1 MTIDMLDRKT
11 ILVTLQQEDMRE
23 YALDFQSQEDAD
35 KMRRGLKELLIR
47 IGEECR
53 LDHRG
58 KSYLIEAL
66 PAQES
71 CLLIISVRRT
81 RRKKYRIKRESTRT
95 ICTFDTADMLLD
107 WMDSDCANG
116 FCYQLYRYQERYI
129 LLPFMST
136 PSSALAPLSEYG
148 CLTPVSTVAAA
159 RIQEYGT
166 LLKEHHAPRRQFV
179 KNISKAAT

>member
-11 ILVTLQQEDMRE
+11 ILVNLQQEDMRE
-23 YALDFQSQEDAD
+23 YALDFQSREDAD
-35 KMRRGLKELLIR
+35 KVRRGLTELLIR

-66 PAQES
+66 PARES

-81 RRKKYRIKRESTRT
+81 HRKKYRIKRENTRT

-107 WMDSDCANG
+107 WMESDHANA
-116 FCYQLYRYQERYI
+116 FSYQLYRYHERYI
-129 LLPFMST
+129 LLPFLNTPTST
-136 PSSALAPLSEYG
+136 LASLSEYG
-148 CLTPVSTVAAA
+148 CLTPASSVIAA

-166 LLKEHHAPRRQFV
+166 LLKEIRAPHRQFAKRV
-179 KNISKAAT
+179 SSAAT